1 MGYKII
7 EIEPEKME
15 NIKGQ
20 VEEMLMIG
28 GRLMSALEA
37 CCDEESED
45 RVGMRRG
52 MRRGGM
58 MGRRH
63 GGVYSGNDLTSGRT
77 GMRYGRDWDDE
88 F

>member
-15 NIKGQ
+15 GIKEQ

-28 GRLMSALEA
+28 GRLMSVLEE
-37 CCDEESED
+37 CCDEPEEA
-45 RVGMRRG
+45 VGMRRG

-63 GGVYSGNDLTSGRT
+63 GGVYSGNDLTSPRKYA
-77 GMRYGRDWDDE
+77 RSGRDWDDE
-88 F
+88 Y